1 MPSWTFASFVGD
13 CFYKTINHKGHE
25 GSRRKSSFP
34 RHLRCDLYS
43 QTESLIFATYDMP
56 LSPSRKSAFVF
67 IAAKVLFMHS
77 IDFFFQNFS
86 NRAKK
91 NNQLDTALSS
101 QYFLTH

>member
-1 MPSWTFASFVGD
+1 MA
-13 CFYKTINHKGHE
+13 
-25 GSRRKSSFP
+25 
-34 RHLRCDLYS
+34 
-43 QTESLIFATYDMP
+43 

-67 IAAKVLFMHS
+67 IAAKVLLMHS